1 MTAKIN
7 VNSHSSIQI
16 NDFFF
21 DPYNIT
27 DNLGKAK
34 AIFLTHTHYD
44 HLSIED
50 INKIVSKE
58 TIFVATK
65 DAKSVINENYKDN
78 KKIFVSPNE
87 KFELLGATVETFPAY
102 NLDKSFHKKEFG
114 WVGYK
119 LTINGETF
127 AVVGDSDKTNEL
139 EQLKCDV
146 LFVPIGGTYT
156 MNGIEAAAL
165 TNIIKP
171 RLVIPTHYNAIV
183 GTKKDEKEFLSH
195 LDKSIAFKIFL

>member
-27 DNLGKAK
+27 DNLRKAK

-65 DAKSVINENYKDN
+65 DAKTVLDENYKDN
-78 KKIFVSPNE
+78 KKIFVGSNE

-102 NLDKSFHKKEFG
+102 NLTKPFHKKEFG

-165 TNIIKP
+165 TNIVKP
-171 RLVIPTHYNAIV
+171 KLVVPTHYNSIV

-195 LDKSIAFKIFL
+195 LDKSINFKIFL